1 MESTPT
7 PCAALERVAVS
18 TGSGIRV
25 TELHDYHNVTGTK
38 LVAADSPSPGLS
50 WRSRLGRHSGSHR
63 MGGANPALTHN
74 EIPAAGQRP
83 LLRHRWGQSGAG
95 KAPPHGGAGSGLGGG
110 APFLFAA
117 GK

>member
-63 MGGANPALTHN
+63 MAGANPAMTDN

-83 LLRHRWGQSGAG
+83 ILRHPGVQSGDA
-95 KAPPHGGAGSGLGGG
+95 KAPPHRVAERRLWRR
-110 APFLFAA
+110 APLSVSLP
-117 GK
+117 